1 MARPTT
7 VTVFGD
13 TTIASNDVEDEE
25 ANSTSISGP
34 PGLEIC
40 DPEVGCS
47 RSYVV
52 AVGELH
58 GTDSNADRAGQRVGE
73 PYRRGLLASDM
84 CGLDGEVQRPPG
96 SSGDEEDPVE
106 GRDPGRHCG
115 NFKNGGQRQLI
126 DIACI
131 PDQGGRLDALWQ
143 NLAATAGEAAARQL
157 FGIMCITNQ
166 QDRLG
171 ALWQYTTATVGEVLA
186 TGMARQNDEGRR
198 VGVSRGF
205 ATVRIPVRVYVP
217 VRGHATLC
225 VSIDV
230 SVCINTCPYSCL
242 CACP

>member
-1 MARPTT
+1 MAYPSTSTT
-7 VTVFGD
+7 FGD
-13 TTIASNDVEDEE
+13 AITVNDDNDDIDREEEGVTIP
-25 ANSTSISGP
+25 GP
-34 PGLEIC
+34 PGPGTHNPEIS
-40 DPEVGCS
+40 CS
-47 RSYVV
+47 RSGAE
-52 AVGELH
+52 AVRGLH

-106 GRDPGRHCG
+106 GRDPDRHCG

-131 PDQGGRLDALWQ
+131 SDQGGRLDALWQ
-143 NLAATAGEAAARQL
+143 NLAATASEAAARQL

-166 QDRLG
+166 QYRLG

-186 TGMARQNDEGRR
+186 TGVARQNDEGRR

-205 ATVRIPVRVYVP
+205 ATIKMNIS
-217 VRGHATLC
+217 TMLQKK
-225 VSIDV
+225 
-230 SVCINTCPYSCL
+230 
-242 CACP
+242 